1 MAQPKINDLQ
11 AFLAVAREQ
20 SFTRAAGKMGITPS
34 GLSHTI
40 SGLEARLG
48 VRLLA
53 RTTRNVSTT
62 EAGDRLMQAIGPLL
76 DQVAAEVAA
85 IGELRDKPAGS
96 LRITCTDDSIEM
108 CLRPMLASFLAEY
121 PDISIEL
128 SVDYGFVNIVESRFD
143 AGVRLGEAVGK
154 DMIAVR
160 IGPDWRLSV
169 VATPAYFARHAPP
182 TCPQD
187 LVTHN
192 CINFR
197 LSTSGA
203 FYAWEFEK
211 DGRKFN
217 VRVDGQLSAN
227 STLHILH
234 GALDGVG
241 LAYVPEHL
249 AKPYIDAGRLV
260 EVMADWSPT
269 FQGFHLYYPH
279 RRQASSAFAALV
291 EALRYRG

>member
-1 MAQPKINDLQ
+1 MTQAKINDLQ
-11 AFLAVAREQ
+11 AFIAVAREQ

-34 GLSHTI
+34 GLSHAI

-62 EAGDRLMQAIGPLL
+62 EAGDRLMHAIGPLL

-85 IGELRDKPAGS
+85 IGELRDKPAGA

-108 CLRPMLASFLAEY
+108 CLRPMLASFLAEH
-121 PDISIEL
+121 PDIKVEL
-128 SVDYGFVNIVESRFD
+128 SVDYGFVNIVEARFD

-187 LVTHN
+187 LVSHN

-227 STLHILH
+227 STLHT
-234 GALDGVG
+234 LDGVG

-249 AKPYIDAGRLV
+249 AKPYIDAGQLV